1 MKTFTLLLSGL
12 FTSSFFAAA
21 SLQAQECKKEQAKA
35 IVEKACGLANSEANE
50 AAAKSAVQKLRYCG
64 SNYVWLQDE
73 AVKMVM
79 HPIKPRLNGKDLK
92 DNKDEKGKKLFVEFD
107 KMANANADGGWVEYY
122 WAKPGAEKATPKVS
136 FVKKCG
142 KYGWIAG
149 SGIWTN

>member
-1 MKTFTLLLSGL
+1 MKTFILSVTAL
-12 FTSSFFAAA
+12 FTSSFFVVG
-21 SLQAQECKKEQAKA
+21 SLQAQACTKNQAQA
-35 IVEKACGLANSEANE
+35 IVEQACGLANSEANE
-50 AAAKSAVQKLRYCG
+50 AAAKTAIQNLRYCG

-92 DNKDEKGKKLFVEFD
+92 GNKDEKGKKLFVEFD
-107 KMANANADGGWVEYY
+107 KMANASADGGWVEYY

-149 SGIWTN
+149 SGIWKN